1 MNLDPDRRQKEMAA
15 MFFHVER
22 RSAWVRTQTHTVVL
36 DRDPDYPRFARDPT
50 GAVRSMLRIWL
61 AEPKGDGPCL
71 RYYLGAVTFCFI
83 GPSFRDLCRVFR
95 FTSRAAKA
103 AGQSARALR
112 GDLANLLRSYI
123 HEEHKL

>member
-1 MNLDPDRRQKEMAA
+1 MAA

-36 DRDPDYPRFARDPT
+36 DRDPDYPRFAQDPT
-50 GAVRSMLRIWL
+50 GTVRSLLRIWL
-61 AEPKGDGPCL
+61 AEPKAGGRCL
-71 RYYLGAVTFCFI
+71 RFYLGAVTFCFV
-83 GPSFRDLCRVFR
+83 GPSFRDLCRLFR
-95 FTSRAAKA
+95 FTSEAAKA

-123 HEEHKL
+123 QREYRL